1 MTISQEHHHYSALVS
16 AVNTRVL
23 NFTKNIDFINKIY
36 DNLTGNIDGEQ
47 RMGDQPFGSAILMAE
62 DLRSK
67 YNLTMQNIGKL
78 YTSYAMVGFRCKGEI
93 GAA

>member
-1 MTISQEHHHYSALVS
+1 
-16 AVNTRVL
+16 
-23 NFTKNIDFINKIY
+23 
-36 DNLTGNIDGEQ
+36 
-47 RMGDQPFGSAILMAE
+47 MGDQPFGSTILLAG

-67 YNLTMQNIGKL
+67 YNLTMPNIGKL